1 LKAEWEVEKVAKLL
15 CTNNP
20 AERPFAVAKAY
31 MDIYGRMNLCTLAK
45 FTLSMCNG
53 SHSMAGPKGKQE
65 KTKDRIVDEAGIAMT
80 CDLRLKRAV
89 TKLCTVRRCK
99 PGGITVLVTTAFAQ
113 DKILANELRLANE
126 VEEKARMAKQHL
138 KKAIKFNVAAEEP
151 LATTSILL
159 HAQLKAMDYKKGV
172 CMAYLKRQ
180 FDARLTRAEADN
192 YSYDDLPARFRS
204 QHTGKLMKN
213 PTDEADPMAYLS
225 DLVVAMIG
233 VDSKRTFRAE
243 IFLSGLIRSTPVL
256 EAETTNPIATE
267 AKKAMDDYLVSQA
280 EQVDDPWLLLLE
292 KEYKGQ
298 VCFLHDIAARHK
310 LYCVARISYWASTK
324 SHYANWE
331 ATLEPIHLAADGS
344 YFVHDDDSVIGP
356 GGKRITKA
364 KSYRGYI
371 VAQYIHGDD
380 EDPER
385 TVCVDEYI
393 ANALTKHATYL
404 ANSAAKQAAKSQAPP
419 KRSAT
424 RRAANIQKQ

>member
-1 LKAEWEVEKVAKLL
+1 MKAEWEVEKVAKLL

-180 FDARLTRAEADN
+180 FDVRLTRAEADN
-192 YSYDDLPARFRS
+192 YSLR
-204 QHTGKLMKN
+204 
-213 PTDEADPMAYLS
+213 
-225 DLVVAMIG
+225 
-233 VDSKRTFRAE
+233 
-243 IFLSGLIRSTPVL
+243 
-256 EAETTNPIATE
+256 
-267 AKKAMDDYLVSQA
+267 
-280 EQVDDPWLLLLE
+280 
-292 KEYKGQ
+292 
-298 VCFLHDIAARHK
+298 
-310 LYCVARISYWASTK
+310 
-324 SHYANWE
+324 
-331 ATLEPIHLAADGS
+331 
-344 YFVHDDDSVIGP
+344 
-356 GGKRITKA
+356 
-364 KSYRGYI
+364 
-371 VAQYIHGDD
+371 
-380 EDPER
+380 
-385 TVCVDEYI
+385 
-393 ANALTKHATYL
+393 
-404 ANSAAKQAAKSQAPP
+404 
-419 KRSAT
+419 
-424 RRAANIQKQ
+424 